1 MSYPQIYLGI
11 TILASIVTG
20 LLFVLFGQITVRKLR
35 KKTSGT
41 GGLGLEFVSGWDI
54 LNVAGA
60 LSTPKW
66 LREKFASSRLSGLTA
81 NYKFLYENTNRLDRV
96 LARVFWVF
104 YLVTGALI
112 IFYTLASILGF
123 FD

>member
-11 TILASIVTG
+11 IILASIGTG

-35 KKTSGT
+35 KKTKGT
-41 GGLGLEFVSGWDI
+41 NDLGIEFVSGWDI

-66 LREKFASSRLSGLTA
+66 LREKFVSSRLSGLSA
-81 NYKFLYENTNRLDRV
+81 NYNFLYENTSKFDRV
-96 LARVFWVF
+96 LARVFWTF
-104 YLVTGALI
+104 YLVTGLLI
-112 IFYTLASILGF
+112 ILYTLASILGL